1 MKPPLSPAP
10 TPPPDSSRT
19 EEAPAVPGLR
29 SWGRVYAAVVV
40 GFLIGLVLLAL
51 LPRVVS

>member
-1 MKPPLSPAP
+1 MKPLLSPAP
-10 TPPPDSSRT
+10 APRPDPSRN

-51 LPRVVS
+51 LPRLVS